1 MYEQKVAVDIVRE
14 SFGDDVTK
22 VFEFLVQRG
31 KSSYKVINQ
40 SLGGKGGLAIK
51 RIKQC
56 LLVLIQHN
64 LVTYEEFLLPLTKE
78 EVEKLVPGEPLPSDS
93 VYEAIIVNAIHRLR
107 FPKFIN
113 YIKHSKGDEAAI
125 ILEELIDH
133 GRLPMDLLIKQA
145 SQMQRNDTF
154 EDQDEIT
161 KRFEDTFTRLI
172 MDQFIMRA
180 PRPRPIS
187 DQETSNALSKEAKKI
202 SGAGGNNVG
211 AHQKKDSDP
220 FALPSVGF
228 SSNGPLSSVDDGTND
243 TESLEILTGKSTTP
257 SQPKKAV
264 AKKNAA
270 KPKSTTTTT
279 TTSAIS
285 SIGRKRK
292 SRDILDEDDEEPD
305 LLVIE
310 ENVEINVNDHNAAN
324 KNSTTTTTTTSNKT
338 GQHTLKKSK
347 LDLLGQ
353 QQQQQKQ
360 SDQPLSSRQQQNV
373 MDQQRLIDE
382 SRVLWT
388 INYEQFII
396 EFKLKACYDFV
407 TEKNNQQS
415 GLLFN
420 AMVKLCKRSIRSNQD
435 SLTSCVY
442 GENILEEYNRDLD
455 ASKRMDKLQIEKY
468 LSIMQASR
476 PSMVTKMVSKSKQSS
491 SSELGAYQVNVGNI
505 IGIIK
510 QKMVESIIKQ
520 KFGDNGLRVFKLLL
534 IKNLLEPKQIAELAM
549 IPPNECK
556 ALLFNMMQ
564 KNIIRLQEIPRS
576 SDHFANRTFYL
587 FFVDLPTII
596 ATFTEDIF
604 KAIYNTRERLKSEL
618 EPHKDALDK
627 LIQLDEDQITEDQA
641 KIYKKTDKI
650 TQTLLTVIL
659 NLDNDLLHLYSF

>member
-1 MYEQKVAVDIVRE
+1 MYEQKVAIDIVKE

-40 SLGGKGGLAIK
+40 SLNGKGGLTIK
-51 RIKQC
+51 RIKQS

-64 LVTYEEFLLPLTKE
+64 LVTYEEFLLPLSKE
-78 EVEKLVPGEPLPSDS
+78 EVEQLKPGEPLPSDS

-113 YIKHSKGDEAAI
+113 YIKYSKGDEAAY

-145 SQMQRNDTF
+145 SQIQRVDSF

-161 KRFEDTFTRLI
+161 KRFEDTFTKLI

-202 SGAGGNNVG
+202 GSGAGGAN
-211 AHQKKDSDP
+211 QKKESDP
-220 FALPSVGF
+220 FALPTVGT
-228 SSNGPLSSVDDGTND
+228 SSNGPLSSGSDNND
-243 TESLEILTGKSTTP
+243 SESLEILTGKSSIP
-257 SQPKKAV
+257 LQPKKNS
-264 AKKNAA
+264 AKKSSA
-270 KPKSTTTTT
+270 KSKSTTTS
-279 TTSAIS
+279 TTSTSPS

-292 SRDILDEDDEEPD
+292 SRDILEEDDEEPD

-310 ENVEINVNDHNAAN
+310 ENVEINVNDHNVVN
-324 KNSTTTTTTTSNKT
+324 KNTATTTTTAKTIGSN

-347 LDLLGQ
+347 LDLYGQKQLDGQ
-353 QQQQQKQ
+353 Q
-360 SDQPLSSRQQQNV
+360 SSRQQQQGA
-373 MDQQRLIDE
+373 MDQRLVDE

-455 ASKRMDKLQIEKY
+455 PSKKMDKLQIEKY

-476 PSMVTKMVSKSKQSS
+476 PSMVTKMVSKSKQST

-618 EPHKDALDK
+618 EPHKDALEK
-627 LIQLDEDQITEDQA
+627 LSQLDENQITEDQA
-641 KIYKKTDKI
+641 KIYKKTDRI

>member
-1 MYEQKVAVDIVRE
+1 MYEQKVAIDIVKE

-31 KSSYKVINQ
+31 KSSYKIINQ
-40 SLGGKGGLAIK
+40 SLSGKGGLTIK

-64 LVTYEEFLLPLTKE
+64 LVTYEEFLLPLTKDE
-78 EVEKLVPGEPLPSDS
+78 IEKLVPGEPLPSDS

-113 YIKHSKGDEAAI
+113 YIKHSKGDEAAY

-145 SQMQRNDTF
+145 SQIQRVDTF
-154 EDQDEIT
+154 EDQDDIT
-161 KRFEDTFTRLI
+161 KRFEDTFTKLI

-180 PRPRPIS
+180 PRPRPVS
-187 DQETSNALSKEAKKI
+187 DQDTSNALSKEAKKV
-202 SGAGGNNVG
+202 GGTGAAGGANGSNN
-211 AHQKKDSDP
+211 QKKDSDP

-228 SSNGPLSSVDDGTND
+228 SSNGPLSSVDDSAND
-243 TESLEILTGKSTTP
+243 AESLEILTGKTTTTTIP
-257 SQPKKAV
+257 SQPKKGT
-264 AKKNAA
+264 AKKTSA
-270 KPKSTTTTT
+270 KPKSTTLNTTAT
-279 TTSAIS
+279 ASL
-285 SIGRKRK
+285 GRKRK
-292 SRDILDEDDEEPD
+292 SRDIYDEDDDEEPD

-310 ENVEINVNDHNAAN
+310 ENVEINVNDHNSAN
-324 KNSTTTTTTTSNKT
+324 KNSTTTTTTTTTKT

-347 LDLLGQ
+347 LD
-353 QQQQQKQ
+353 Q
-360 SDQPLSSRQQQNV
+360 SSVSSTSRQQQNGT
-373 MDQQRLIDE
+373 DQQRVIDE

-455 ASKRMDKLQIEKY
+455 SSKKMDKLQIEKY

-618 EPHKDALDK
+618 EPHKDALEK
-627 LIQLDEDQITEDQA
+627 LTQLDEDQITEDQA
-641 KIYKKTDKI
+641 KIYKKTDRI

>member
-1 MYEQKVAVDIVRE
+1 MYEQKVAIDIVKE

-31 KSSYKVINQ
+31 KSSYKIINQ
-40 SLGGKGGLAIK
+40 SLSGKGRLTIK

-64 LVTYEEFLLPLTKE
+64 LVTYEEFLLPLTKD

-113 YIKHSKGDEAAI
+113 YIKHSKGDEAAY

-145 SQMQRNDTF
+145 SQIQRVDTF
-154 EDQDEIT
+154 EDQDDIT
-161 KRFEDTFTRLI
+161 KRFEDTFTKLI

-187 DQETSNALSKEAKKI
+187 DQDTSNALSKEAKKI
-202 SGAGGNNVG
+202 GGASGNNVG
-211 AHQKKDSDP
+211 AQKKDSDP

-228 SSNGPLSSVDDGTND
+228 SSNGPLSSVDNSGEND
-243 TESLEILTGKSTTP
+243 TETLEILTGKSSTIP
-257 SQPKKAV
+257 PQPKKGT
-264 AKKNAA
+264 AKKTSA
-270 KPKSTTTTT
+270 KLKSTTTTT
-279 TTSAIS
+279 TTSTTS
-285 SIGRKRK
+285 SIGKKRK
-292 SRDILDEDDEEPD
+292 SRDIFDDDDDEEPD

-324 KNSTTTTTTTSNKT
+324 KNTTTTTTTTKT

-347 LDLLGQ
+347 LD
-353 QQQQQKQ
+353 Q
-360 SDQPLSSRQQQNV
+360 SSSRQQQNG
-373 MDQQRLIDE
+373 MDQQRIIDE

-455 ASKRMDKLQIEKY
+455 SSKKMDKLQIEKY

-618 EPHKDALDK
+618 EPHKDALEK
-627 LIQLDEDQITEDQA
+627 LTQLDEDQITEDQA
-641 KIYKKTDKI
+641 KIYKKTDRI

>member
-1 MYEQKVAVDIVRE
+1 MYEQKVAIDIVKE

-31 KSSYKVINQ
+31 KSSYKIINQ
-40 SLGGKGGLAIK
+40 SLSGKGGLTIK

-64 LVTYEEFLLPLTKE
+64 LVTYEEFLLPLTKD

-113 YIKHSKGDEAAI
+113 YIKHSKGDEAAY

-145 SQMQRNDTF
+145 SQIQRVDTF
-154 EDQDEIT
+154 EDQDDIT
-161 KRFEDTFTRLI
+161 KRFEDTFTKLI

-180 PRPRPIS
+180 PRPRPVS

-202 SGAGGNNVG
+202 GGGGTNVG
-211 AHQKKDSDP
+211 SHQKKDSDP

-228 SSNGPLSSVDDGTND
+228 SSNGPLSSVDDSAND
-243 TESLEILTGKSTTP
+243 VESLEILTGKS
-257 SQPKKAV
+257 
-264 AKKNAA
+264 
-270 KPKSTTTTT
+270 STTTTT
-279 TTSAIS
+279 TTIPSQPKKGTAKKTSAKPKSTTINTTPNAS
-285 SIGRKRK
+285 LGRKRK
-292 SRDILDEDDEEPD
+292 SRDVYDEDDDDEEPD

-310 ENVEINVNDHNAAN
+310 ENVEINVNDHNSAN
-324 KNSTTTTTTTSNKT
+324 KNTTTTTTTTTTKT

-347 LDLLGQ
+347 LD
-353 QQQQQKQ
+353 Q
-360 SDQPLSSRQQQNV
+360 SSTTSRQQQNGI
-373 MDQQRLIDE
+373 DQQRIIDE

-455 ASKRMDKLQIEKY
+455 SSKKMDKLQIEKY

-618 EPHKDALDK
+618 EPHKDALEK
-627 LIQLDEDQITEDQA
+627 LAQLDEDQITEDQA
-641 KIYKKTDKI
+641 KIYKKTDRI